1 MLNDE
6 NVSLPE
12 LSLFDGAGLSNILVT
27 CDEVESVRKALPIGK
42 ATGPDAINNC
52 LLREL
57 AHELSP
63 PLCSLFNQ
71 SLILG
76 IVRTFGKKHMCVLF
90 QRVVIEQLSQ
100 TIGLSRC

>member
-1 MLNDE
+1 MARHRMCSSFFCKQTMLNDE

-12 LSLFDGAGLSNILVT
+12 LPPFDGVELSNIVDT
-27 CDEVESVRKALPIGK
+27 CDEVESVLKALPIGK
-42 ATGPDAINNC
+42 ATGPDGINYC
-52 LLREL
+52 ILREL

-76 IVRTFGKKHMCVLF
+76 IVPERSTCV
-90 QRVVIEQLSQ
+90 SYSK
-100 TIGLSRC
+100 GW